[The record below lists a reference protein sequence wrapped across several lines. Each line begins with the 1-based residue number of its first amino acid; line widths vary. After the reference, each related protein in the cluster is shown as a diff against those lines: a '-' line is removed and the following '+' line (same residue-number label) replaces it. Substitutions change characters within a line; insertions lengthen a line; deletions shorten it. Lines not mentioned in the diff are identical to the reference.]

1 MQEVSLFNAAY
12 DGDVEG
18 LNNALRIGVPV
29 DFMSPVREFVM
40 VSGFY
45 LYKIVCSIG
54 TSFCLLP
61 FSVVYFYLVIEC
73 FVLVT

>member
-29 DFMSPVREFVM
+29 DFMYPVREYVI
-40 VSGFY
+40 VSEFY

-54 TSFCLLP
+54 LHHLFACCL
-61 FSVVYFYLVIEC
+61 SMWYIS
-73 FVLVT
+73 TW